1 MDDFRV
7 KKAADILSR
16 FFDETTLHAA
26 AQFETVR
33 STWRQIVGQRL
44 ADHSRPKSVLR
55 HTLLIAADHAGWIQL
70 LQMNQARILARIA
83 KYYPELEITS
93 LAFTAE
99 DPKGWEERPSAG
111 PALQHKEAE
120 SEQALAAKSSAA
132 DVARTG
138 ATAGDGM
145 GSGEGLG
152 TRERAESKKGEGSE
166 EMPPS
171 TNQAQRPPL
180 PEPLEEIFSRLMHR
194 PNNGHAKG
202 N

>member
-16 FFDETTLHAA
+16 FFDETTLHTA

-70 LQMNQARILARIA
+70 LQMNQERILARIA

-120 SEQALAAKSSAA
+120 SDQTLAAKPFAA
-132 DVARTG
+132 EGAAAG
-138 ATAGDGM
+138 ATAGDGV
-145 GSGEGLG
+145 GAEERLG
-152 TRERAESKKGEGSE
+152 TEERAGSE

-180 PEPLEEIFSRLMHR
+180 PEPLEEIFSRLMR
-194 PNNGHAKG
+194 GAGTGHTKG

>member
-33 STWRQIVGQRL
+33 STWKQIVGQRL

-83 KYYPELEITS
+83 KYYPELEITG

-132 DVARTG
+132 EVA
-138 ATAGDGM
+138 
-145 GSGEGLG
+145 GSGEGVGEGVGVG
-152 TRERAESKKGEGSE
+152 TEEGAESKE
-166 EMPPS
+166 EVPS
-171 TNQAQRPPL
+171 TRQDQKPPL
-180 PEPLEEIFSRLMHR
+180 PEPLEEIFSRLMRR